1 MSSGFSSSA
10 KANAVAALSANIQ
23 AYSASIQ
30 SIASDKKAQAKLAG
44 SDYVVVGIP
53 PLEIVP
59 TFAHQ
64 VSSSVSKSDALAFLK
79 QLSDQYNA
87 GLQKITSSL
96 KGSARGSRVYYYDLA
111 KLVSRSLGH
120 FLFSNPLFAKA
131 NLDFF
136 ARSGT
141 R

>member
-10 KANAVAALSANIQ
+10 KANAVAAISANIQ
-23 AYSASIQ
+23 AYSSSIS

-44 SDYVVVGIP
+44 SDYVIVGIP

-64 VSSSVSKSDALAFLK
+64 VTSSVSKSDALAFLK

-87 GLQKITSSL
+87 GLKKITSSL
-96 KGSARGSRVYYYDLA
+96 QRQTSSSSRVFYYDLA
-111 KLVSRSLGH
+111 KLVSFCLDH
-120 FLFSNPLFAKA
+120 AALMKA
-131 NLDFF
+131 LTFPISC
-136 ARSGT
+136 RSGT